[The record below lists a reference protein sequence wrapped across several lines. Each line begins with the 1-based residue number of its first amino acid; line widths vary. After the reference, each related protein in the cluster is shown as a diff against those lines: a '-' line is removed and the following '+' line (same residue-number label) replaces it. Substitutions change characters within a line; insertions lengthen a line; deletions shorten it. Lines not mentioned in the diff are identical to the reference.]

1 MYRLSKGIALLFFL
15 IFVTY
20 APVLAAD
27 SGSFRISPKTNKG
40 KKWRI
45 GYYEGG
51 EYAFY
56 QYNLIAMVQGLM
68 DLGWIKKVEIPEQK
82 GDQTRVLWDWLST
95 RAKSEY
101 IQFVKDAHYSHSW
114 NNDIRRQTT
123 GRLIKRLTEKKDIDL
138 MISAGT
144 RAGQD
149 LANDRHNTPT
159 IVIAVNDPVGSGIVQ
174 SSRDSGYDHV
184 HARVEPDYYERQI
197 KFFFDSIGFKTLGIA
212 YEDAVRERTY
222 RAFEKVKEASKEIG
236 FQMTACLIIDGNP
249 DVRFSE
255 RSSLKCFDYFVRKK
269 VDAIY
274 VTAQNGVNSSSIS
287 DLVEIA
293 NSNGIPTFSQ
303 TGSENVKYG
312 FLMSTSSS
320 DFKQVGLFYAKTAA
334 MIFNG
339 AKPRELDQLFEV
351 PPEIAINLKT
361 AKLIGYD
368 PPVDVLGAADELFED
383 IEKP

>member
-1 MYRLSKGIALLFFL
+1 MNRLGKGIAVLIFL
-15 IFVTY
+15 IFMTHIS
-20 APVLAAD
+20 VLAAD
-27 SGSFRISPKTNKG
+27 MASFRTNPQKNKG

-68 DLGWIKKVEIPEQK
+68 DLGWIKKVKIPEQR
-82 GDQTRVLWDWLST
+82 GEQTRVLWNWLST
-95 RAKSEY
+95 HAKSGY

-114 NNDIRRQTT
+114 NSDLREKTANELIR
-123 GRLIKRLTEKKDIDL
+123 RLTETKDLDL
-138 MISAGT
+138 VIAAGT

-149 LANDRHNTPT
+149 LANNKHKTPT
-159 IVIAVNDPVGSGIVQ
+159 IVISDSDPIGSGIIQ
-174 SSRDSGYDHV
+174 SIENSGHDHI
-184 HARVEPDYYERQI
+184 HARVDPFRYERQI
-197 KFFFDSIGFKTLGIA
+197 QVFYDSIGFKTLGIA
-212 YEDAVRERTY
+212 FEDTDQGRTHTS
-222 RAFEKVKEASKEIG
+222 FQKVEIASKQLG
-236 FQMTACLIIDGNP
+236 FKMIPCSIIDEYP
-249 DVRFSE
+249 DAGVSE
-255 RSSLKCFDYFVRKK
+255 RSILKCFDYFVKNK
-269 VDAIY
+269 ADAIY
-274 VTAQNGVNSSSIS
+274 VTAQNGVNSNSIS

-320 DFKQVGLFYAKTAA
+320 DFKQAGLFYAKTAA
-334 MIFNG
+334 KIFNG

-368 PPVDVLGAADELFED
+368 PPVDILGAADELFED

>member
-1 MYRLSKGIALLFFL
+1 MNRLGKGIAVLIFL
-15 IFVTY
+15 IFMTHLS
-20 APVLAAD
+20 VLAAD
-27 SGSFRISPKTNKG
+27 NASFRTGPQKNKG

-56 QYNLIAMVQGLM
+56 QYNLVAMVQGLM
-68 DLGWIKKVEIPEQK
+68 DLGWIKKAKIPEQR
-82 GDQTRVLWDWLST
+82 GDQTKVFWDWLST
-95 RAKSEY
+95 HTKSRY
-101 IQFVKDAHYSHSW
+101 IQFVKDAHYSYFW
-114 NNDIRRQTT
+114 NSDLREKTANE
-123 GRLIKRLTEKKDIDL
+123 LIGRLTETKDIDL
-138 MISAGT
+138 VIAAGT

-149 LANDRHNTPT
+149 LANNKHKTPT
-159 IVIAVNDPVGSGIVQ
+159 IVISASDPIGSGIIQ
-174 SSRDSGYDHV
+174 SIENSGHDHI
-184 HARVEPDYYERQI
+184 HARVDPFRYERQI
-197 KFFFDSIGFKTLGIA
+197 QVFYDSIGFKTLGIA
-212 YEDAVRERTY
+212 YEDNDRGRTHTS
-222 RAFEKVKEASKEIG
+222 FQKVKIASEQIG
-236 FQMTACLIIDGNP
+236 FKMIPCSIIDEYP
-249 DVRFSE
+249 DVGVSE
-255 RSSLKCFDYFVRKK
+255 RSILKCFDYFVNKK
-269 VDAIY
+269 ADAIY
-274 VTAQNGVNSSSIS
+274 VTAQNGVNSNSIS

-334 MIFNG
+334 NIFNG
-339 AKPRELDQLFEV
+339 AKPRELDQLFEA